1 MEVPGC
7 HGDIKQLKQQRARMV
22 QNHQQENWHSLLAY
36 IVTAF

>member
-7 HGDIKQLKQQRARMV
+7 HGDIKQLKQQ
-22 QNHQQENWHSLLAY
+22 QLDGTYQQENWHSLLAY

>member
-7 HGDIKQLKQQRARMV
+7 HGDIKTTTWMV